1 MKKSFSIIVPV
12 YNVEKYL
19 DRCMSSILKQTNHDF
34 EVILIDDGSKDSSGS
49 ICDIYA
55 EKYENVRAI
64 HQHNQGLSAARNTGI
79 DNAEGNYLCF
89 VDSDDM
95 ISESFLQDVADVLH
109 IQKNADLIEFNYCRE
124 MTPDV
129 YELNGTRNYKVLDKK
144 SYIEELVKI
153 KIGNQ
158 IWFRIYKA
166 SLFNDVRFP
175 VGRNYEDIPVFY
187 RLALKSNK
195 IIRIDYTYYIYN
207 ITNLESITKKTD
219 FKTMMDL
226 YKSTNE
232 FYEGIKT
239 YCLENSIDID
249 YLEYNVL
256 SKYIHIF
263 YKLYRS
269 KQTDNDLFRELKNNI
284 KKHKRVNLSKYKGFE
299 WKKMLVVMALLK
311 LRIL

>member
-109 IQKNADLIEFNYCRE
+109 IQKMLI
-124 MTPDV
+124 
-129 YELNGTRNYKVLDKK
+129 LL
-144 SYIEELVKI
+144 S
-153 KIGNQ
+153 
-158 IWFRIYKA
+158 
-166 SLFNDVRFP
+166 S
-175 VGRNYEDIPVFY
+175 
-187 RLALKSNK
+187 
-195 IIRIDYTYYIYN
+195 IIVER
-207 ITNLESITKKTD
+207 
-219 FKTMMDL
+219 
-226 YKSTNE
+226 
-232 FYEGIKT
+232 
-239 YCLENSIDID
+239 
-249 YLEYNVL
+249 
-256 SKYIHIF
+256 
-263 YKLYRS
+263 
-269 KQTDNDLFRELKNNI
+269 
-284 KKHKRVNLSKYKGFE
+284 
-299 WKKMLVVMALLK
+299 
-311 LRIL
+311 